1 MTEFDVLCFSD
12 PQKSVLDL
20 LGQSPDII
28 LQVLLLLEVM
38 VGKKVGAKYVKTQME
53 IVPTIFNIMST
64 EEDDTAVREAALRV
78 LQILSLDRQIMTI
91 MIDLDIIK
99 WVINLLKKEG
109 NQLSE
114 NNLEY
119 STALLMNLTLR
130 SKGKLKCEE
139 VSNDILEVLNEHLEN
154 ENNQVRTYV
163 NGTLYSV
170 LESRKL

>member
-1 MTEFDVLCFSD
+1 
-12 PQKSVLDL
+12 
-20 LGQSPDII
+20 
-28 LQVLLLLEVM
+28 
-38 VGKKVGAKYVKTQME
+38 
-53 IVPTIFNIMST
+53 
-64 EEDDTAVREAALRV
+64 
-78 LQILSLDRQIMTI
+78 MTI
-91 MIDLDIIK
+91 MIDPDIIK
-99 WVINLLKKEG
+99 WVITLLKSEG
-109 NQLSE
+109 NSLSE

-170 LESRKL
+170 LESKKLREEAKQLNLDQALEMLLQNSEVNFQR